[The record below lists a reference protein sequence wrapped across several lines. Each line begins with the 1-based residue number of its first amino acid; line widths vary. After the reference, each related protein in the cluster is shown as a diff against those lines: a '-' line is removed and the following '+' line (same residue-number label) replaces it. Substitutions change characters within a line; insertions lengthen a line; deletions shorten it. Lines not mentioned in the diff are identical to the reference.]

1 MNRIVKIV
9 TGSIMFPGLLL
20 FTANIAA
27 QENKNSVLVTSDD
40 SLSLNYIIEEVVKNH
55 PTVLSAEEAL
65 KNADTEIEL
74 AKTGY
79 YPQVNMTG
87 NYTNLGPVIHLSIP
101 DFGTF
106 KLYPNNNYSA
116 ALNLSQVV
124 YDFGRTKQNVEF
136 EQESKN
142 IGEQALEQ
150 VRQKMSLAAVSNFYT
165 IAFLQEAIKI
175 NDENIATLNSHLKY
189 VETMKETGAAT
200 DYQILSTKVKIS
212 GAESLK
218 VDLLTA
224 LDIQQAY
231 MSALLG
237 RDLKAV
243 VKEELNVLAPDRER
257 DSLLSFAFHNRNE
270 IIINQRRASQAEIR
284 YQLIKTLNNPVINF
298 YATGGVKNGYIPNL
312 EEVRANYV
320 VGVGISVPIFDA
332 LRTKYHLVQAK
343 TNINTINLEAE
354 TTKRNISSEV
364 READDYM
371 KSALQKV
378 TQFNLQLQEAL
389 QAYSLAETSFRAG
402 VITNLEL
409 LDSNTSVSQSRLL
422 LLKAKIDY
430 ASSIYRFRAALGEK
444 LY

>member
-1 MNRIVKIV
+1 ML
-9 TGSIMFPGLLL
+9 P
-20 FTANIAA
+20 
-27 QENKNSVLVTSDD
+27 
-40 SLSLNYIIEEVVKNH
+40 
-55 PTVLSAEEAL
+55 
-65 KNADTEIEL
+65 
-74 AKTGY
+74 
-79 YPQVNMTG
+79 
-87 NYTNLGPVIHLSIP
+87 
-101 DFGTF
+101 
-106 KLYPNNNYSA
+106 
-116 ALNLSQVV
+116 
-124 YDFGRTKQNVEF
+124 
-136 EQESKN
+136 
-142 IGEQALEQ
+142 
-150 VRQKMSLAAVSNFYT
+150 
-165 IAFLQEAIKI
+165 
-175 NDENIATLNSHLKY
+175 
-189 VETMKETGAAT
+189 
-200 DYQILSTKVKIS
+200 
-212 GAESLK
+212 
-218 VDLLTA
+218 
-224 LDIQQAY
+224 
-231 MSALLG
+231 
-237 RDLKAV
+237 
-243 VKEELNVLAPDRER
+243 
-257 DSLLSFAFHNRNE
+257 
-270 IIINQRRASQAEIR
+270 
-284 YQLIKTLNNPVINF
+284 
-298 YATGGVKNGYIPNL
+298 GGVKNGYIPNL

>member
-9 TGSIMFPGLLL
+9 KSRIMFSCLILL
-20 FTANIAA
+20 TANIAG
-27 QENKNSVLVTSDD
+27 QDYKNPVLVTSGD
-40 SLSLNYIIEEVVKNH
+40 SLSLNYIIEEVIRNH

-65 KNADTEIEL
+65 KNADTQIEL

-79 YPQVNMTG
+79 YPQINLTG
-87 NYTNLGPVIHLSIP
+87 NYTNIGPVIHLTIP

-116 ALNLSQVV
+116 ALNLNQVV
-124 YDFGRTKQNVEF
+124 YDFGRTRQNVEF
-136 EQESKN
+136 EKESKN

-175 NDENIATLNSHLKY
+175 NDENLATLNSHLKY

-237 RDLKAV
+237 RDVKTA
-243 VKEELNVLAPDRER
+243 VKEELNVLAPVRES

-270 IIINQRRASQAEIR
+270 IIINHLRASQAEIR
-284 YQLIKTLNNPVINF
+284 YQLIKTLNNPTIDF
-298 YATGGVKNGYIPNL
+298 YATGGFKNGYIPNL
-312 EEVRANYV
+312 EEVKANYV
-320 VGVGISVPIFDA
+320 VGLGISVPIFDA
-332 LRTKYHLVQAK
+332 LRTKYHLVQAR
-343 TNINTINLEAE
+343 TNINTINFEAE

-364 READDYM
+364 REAEDYM
-371 KSALQKV
+371 TSALQKV
-378 TQFNLQLQEAL
+378 SQFSLQLQEAL

-430 ASSIYRFRAALGEK
+430 AASIYRFKAALGEK